1 MKQSEKLMLI
11 DDNITSN
18 YFNLH
23 LLKNKNLEKEILLHD
38 SVYTALSYLNRN
50 KNNVSQLPK
59 SIFFNTRMNMFNLTD
74 FLRFIDGIKN
84 NRNLSIKVV
93 LITEKNETSKLEYWI
108 QKGLITKV
116 YENPMRMKD
125 VILLED

>member
-1 MKQSEKLMLI
+1 MKETEKLMLI

-50 KNNVSQLPK
+50 KNNVSKLPK
-59 SIFFNTRMNMFNLTD
+59 SIFFNTRMNIFNLTD